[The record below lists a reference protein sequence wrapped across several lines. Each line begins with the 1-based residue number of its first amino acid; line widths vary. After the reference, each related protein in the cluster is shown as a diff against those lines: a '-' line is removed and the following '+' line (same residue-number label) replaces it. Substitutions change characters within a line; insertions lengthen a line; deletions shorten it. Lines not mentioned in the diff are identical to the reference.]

1 MAIKTSVRK
10 DGDAV
15 IVSVQGFL
23 DFETTDS
30 FRNNLAKIESQAADS
45 RVIFDLS
52 DLQFVGSSG
61 ISAFIQTLRDF
72 NGRVPQ
78 KPRYANVRS
87 EFKRIMS
94 AFDETGTFEFCESIE
109 RALSSSFE
117 RPIKSF
123 DN

>member
-10 DGDAV
+10 DRDAV

-30 FRNNLAKIESQAADS
+30 FRNNLAKIETQAADA

-52 DLQFVGSSG
+52 ELQFVGSSG

-72 NGRVPQ
+72 NGRVLQ

-109 RALSSSFE
+109 RALSASYD